1 MLKMRTGWLIVL
13 LGILASLSAGA
24 RDWRL
29 RRITPPAGNAE
40 EKPAAPLGRVVL
52 VHGFLETGSA
62 FRSMKRH
69 LHDMGYECLVP
80 RLRPCDARDG
90 LEQLSLSLKREIDNR
105 FGEDQKFSIIAFSMG
120 GLVSRHYLQEL
131 GGAAR
136 CERLFTI
143 SSPHHG
149 THAAWC
155 YPGEG
160 ARQMRPGSE
169 FLEKLSR
176 SESAL
181 GDMPVVSY
189 RTPMDLIIL
198 PAVSSVWQRAENL
211 EFPVLL
217 HPLMLDSKSVLDDI
231 GRRLAPP

>member
-1 MLKMRTGWLIVL
+1 MKTGSIIVMLCLF
-13 LGILASLSAGA
+13 ASLVAGA
-24 RDWRL
+24 RDSRL
-29 RRITPPAGNAE
+29 RRITPLSDKSENPAV
-40 EKPAAPLGRVVL
+40 PVGRVVL

-62 FRSMKRH
+62 FRSMKKH
-69 LHDMGYECLVP
+69 LQGLGYECLVP

-90 LEQLSLSLKREIDNR
+90 LEKLSQNLKQEIDTA
-105 FGEDQKFSIIAFSMG
+105 FGPDQKFSVIAFSMG

-131 GGAAR
+131 GGAGR
-136 CERLFTI
+136 CERFFTI
-143 SSPHHG
+143 SSPHNG
-149 THAAWC
+149 TQAAWC

-169 FLEKLSR
+169 FLERLSR
-176 SESAL
+176 SESKL

-198 PAVSSVWQRAENL
+198 PADSSVWERAENL

-217 HPLMLDSKSVLDDI
+217 HPLMLDARPVIQDI
-231 GRRLAPP
+231 ERRFAGR